1 MQIHARLVEERDR
14 LGLTQVEMAKT
25 GGVAFRTYCDYE
37 AGKSEPRASFLA
49 QAAAAGVDVLY
60 VLTGAHSGAQMAPE
74 EEMVLA
80 GYRKL
85 DARGRAGVLGLIS
98 GMQPP
103 VRDSY
108 HTKYAGKVGQVI
120 EGDYHH
126 DKPLTINV
134 GGAKK
139 KAKRSN
145 AEDHDVE

>member
-49 QAAAAGVDVLY
+49 QAAAAGIDVLY
-60 VLTGAHSGAQMAPE
+60 VLTGAHSAARMAPD

-85 DARGRAGVLGLIS
+85 DARGRTGVLALIG
-98 GMQPP
+98 GMQP
-103 VRDSY
+103 VAK
-108 HTKYAGKVGQVI
+108 HAIENKFAGKVGSVI
-120 EGDYHH
+120 QGDYHQ
-126 DKPLTINV
+126 DQPLTINM
-134 GGAKK
+134 GGGKK
-139 KAKRSN
+139 KRAKRD
-145 AEDHDVE
+145 E